1 MASVAFAVFLLA
13 ANPAADDLQKVGL
26 QALDHGD
33 FSQAQQAFSQL
44 VATNPKDYA
53 ALFNLALAEG
63 GLKRDAE
70 AIGHYKEV
78 LALKPGLYEAE
89 LNLGI
94 LLLRQ
99 HDDAGAV
106 AQLEDAAKQK
116 PNAARP
122 QRYLAEALLEQG
134 NYPAA
139 QTAFESALKLDPKLS
154 VAELGLGQ
162 ALMHE
167 GKLDEAVPHYKQA
180 VALDPANK
188 SFLLEIANAL
198 LKSNR
203 QVEAVDLLSQFPDDA
218 GAREA
223 LGNAYLEL
231 NRPGDAVTQFEAA
244 NRISPTPAN
253 QVALAS
259 AYLKNNQADLAQ
271 PILERALAQNPN
283 DFDLRMVV
291 ARLHRD
297 HKEYP
302 LAAKMFVAAAALKPD
317 SVQAWN
323 EAATAYMMTNDFPD
337 ALAAMD
343 KVRALN
349 GETDGDFYFRA
360 LALDKLHQ
368 IKPALA
374 AYQHFLQV
382 SQGKYPDQEFIAR
395 QRSKILEKEAN
406 R

>member
-1 MASVAFAVFLLA
+1 MASLVFAAVLLGA
-13 ANPAADDLQKVGL
+13 TPATADLQKTGL
-26 QALDHGD
+26 EALDHGD
-33 FSQAQQAFSQL
+33 FTQAQAAFSQL
-44 VATNPKDYA
+44 VAADPKDYA
-53 ALFNLALAEG
+53 SLFNLALAEG
-63 GLKRDAE
+63 GLKRDAD
-70 AIGHYKEV
+70 AIGHYREV

-99 HDDAGAV
+99 HDEAGAI

-116 PNAARP
+116 PNVARP
-122 QRYLAEALLEQG
+122 QRFLAEALLGQG

-139 QTAFESALKLDPKLS
+139 EAAFESALKLDPKMS

-162 ALMHE
+162 ALMHQ
-167 GKLDEAVPHYKQA
+167 GKLEEAVPHYKQA

-188 SFLLEIANAL
+188 SFLLEIAEAL
-198 LKSNR
+198 LKSN
-203 QVEAVDLLSQFPDDA
+203 QQIQAVDLLSQFPDDA

-223 LGNAYLEL
+223 LGNAYLEM

-244 NRISPTPAN
+244 TRISPTPAN

-271 PILERALAQNPN
+271 PILEKALAQNPN
-283 DFDLRMVV
+283 DFELRMVV

-297 HKEYP
+297 RKEYP
-302 LAAKMFVAAAALKPD
+302 MAANMFVAAANLKPD
-317 SVQAWN
+317 SAKAWN
-323 EAATAYMMTNDFPD
+323 EAATAYMMANEFPE

-349 GETDGDFYFRA
+349 AETDGDFYFRA
-360 LALDKLHQ
+360 MALDKLHQ
-368 IKPALA
+368 VKPALA
-374 AYQHFLQV
+374 AYQRFLQV

-395 QRSKILEKEAN
+395 QRSRILEKEAN